1 MKDSNRITCGKLT
14 IASQSNSALVMFLHT
29 IATGKYVQVIKCRL
43 SLQLGMLARPCN
55 LATGELVLWT
65 VGGRGSL
72 GEIDY
77 VELASALR
85 LASAWSHC
93 GSTL

>member
-1 MKDSNRITCGKLT
+1 MKAHTCD
-14 IASQSNSALVMFLHT
+14 
-29 IATGKYVQVIKCRL
+29 ATEKNVQVVKCRL
-43 SLQLGMLARPCN
+43 LLQLGMLALPCN
-55 LATGELVLWT
+55 LATGELALWT

-72 GEIDY
+72 GGVSY
-77 VELASALR
+77 VEPASALR

>member
-1 MKDSNRITCGKLT
+1 ML
-14 IASQSNSALVMFLHT
+14 LHT
-29 IATGKYVQVIKCRL
+29 IATDKYVHFVKCHP

-72 GEIDY
+72 GEIGY
-77 VELASALR
+77 VEPASALR

>member
-1 MKDSNRITCGKLT
+1 MFGTAQSELLVVFLGGGHMK
-14 IASQSNSALVMFLHT
+14 FLHT
-29 IATGKYVQVIKCRL
+29 RANKKCVQAMICCPP
-43 SLQLGMLARPCN
+43 LQLGMLALPCN

-65 VGGRGSL
+65 AEGWGSL
-72 GEIDY
+72 GEVGY